1 MRRTIYF
8 APFLKSMAK
17 YQSAWE
23 QIESILKAECL
34 LYNFVPNANDIW
46 VRDFMPFQRHDGGF
60 VIYRYNPD
68 YLKGKEKYI
77 TNCRD
82 AFIESGG
89 GPILSSKL
97 SYKYCHHT
105 NLILDGGNMIKCV
118 DKNGVN
124 CVIMTTKV
132 LYENPFLSHYD
143 ILKELEKCLGA
154 EVILIPWDHEEP
166 YGHSDGMVR
175 SIGNGKLL
183 LNCYSDFDPKLGNSI
198 KKALGNRFEISE
210 LSYGSKYRENSWCH
224 LNYLD
229 TGNIVLVPSANIASD
244 TPALQQIE
252 NLTKKQCIPI
262 KMSPIISEGGA
273 LHCISW
279 TLKRPIIL
287 KKLTYCHQM
296 FTPRYI

>member
-1 MRRTIYF
+1 
-8 APFLKSMAK
+8 MAK
-17 YQSAWE
+17 YKPVWE

-60 VIYRYNPD
+60 VIYRYDPD

-105 NLILDGGNMIKCV
+105 KLILDGGNMIKCV

-132 LYENPFLSHYD
+132 LYENPTLSHHE
-143 ILKELEKCLGA
+143 ILKELKKCLGA
-154 EVILIPWDHEEP
+154 EVILIPWDREEP

-210 LSYGSKYRENSWCH
+210 LSYGLRYRENSWCH
-224 LNYLD
+224 LNYLEI
-229 TGNIVLVPSANIASD
+229 GNIILLPVSGMASD
-244 TPALQQIE
+244 SLATYQIRKF
-252 NLTKKQCIPI
+252 TGKRCIEVWMP
-262 KMSPIISEGGA
+262 PIIAQGGA
-273 LHCISW
+273 MHCISW
-279 TLKRPIIL
+279 TIDTEIIL
-287 KKLTYCHQM
+287 ENNLNFNHPIFNSQSL
-296 FTPRYI
+296 

>member
-1 MRRTIYF
+1 
-8 APFLKSMAK
+8 
-17 YQSAWE
+17 
-23 QIESILKAECL
+23 
-34 LYNFVPNANDIW
+34 
-46 VRDFMPFQRHDGGF
+46 MPFQRHDGGF
-60 VIYRYNPD
+60 VIYRYDPD

-105 NLILDGGNMIKCV
+105 KLILDGGNMIKCV

-132 LYENPFLSHYD
+132 LYENPNLSHLE
-143 ILKELEKCLGA
+143 ILFELKDCLDA
-154 EVILIPWDHEEP
+154 EVILIPWDVEEA

-175 SIGNGKLL
+175 SIGDGKLL
-183 LNCYSDFDPKLGNSI
+183 MNCYSDFDKKLGAAI
-198 KKALGNRFEISE
+198 RKALGNRFEISE

-252 NLTKKQCIPI
+252 NFTKKQCIPI

-287 KKLTYCHQM
+287 KKN
-296 FTPRYI
+296 